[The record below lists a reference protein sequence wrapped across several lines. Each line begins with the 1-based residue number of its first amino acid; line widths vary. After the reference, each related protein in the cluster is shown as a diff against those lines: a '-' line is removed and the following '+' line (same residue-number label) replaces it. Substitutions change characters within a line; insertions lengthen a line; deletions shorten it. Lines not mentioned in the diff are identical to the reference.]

1 MEPETARSRLLAEQ
15 QRLEQTRTA
24 ARDLVGAP
32 TEEAPAPAAT
42 GVPGAGALYKHFA
55 SKRALLEGGVG
66 DGAAAAPPPGEL
78 ADDPGQALRAF
89 GSDLLAQV
97 GAGGDLLRIQVRDL
111 EARPDLLGAAE
122 ARLAA
127 WLARAVVTGELR
139 DHDHEAVARLLVG
152 ALVHGAL
159 LDALVGSAADDAERQ
174 RLIDAWVDLALS
186 A

>member
-1 MEPETARSRLLAEQ
+1 MPKPSSN
-15 QRLEQTRTA
+15 
-24 ARDLVGAP
+24 ARDALLGHARRLFAERGYGA
-32 TEEAPAPAAT
+32 TSVAEVQAAAGLAP
-42 GVPGAGALYKHFA
+42 GSGALYKHFA
-55 SKRALLEGGVG
+55 SKQALLDAVVG
-66 DGAAAAPPPGEL
+66 DGAAAATPPGEL